1 MTYIPAFDPFAASY
15 RMLHILTPL
24 QQDEVVEADR
34 LCIFDFYLLFPP
46 EAHHIRLR
54 GCVLGRCGGPSCRAC
69 ARAATGSRLS
79 LWVTPT

>member
-15 RMLHILTPL
+15 RMLHILTHL

-34 LCIFDFYLLFPP
+34 LCIFDFYLLFPT

-54 GCVLGRCGGPSCRAC
+54 RSEGDLRTLLRQYVGTVANIRGLF
-69 ARAATGSRLS
+69 L
-79 LWVTPT
+79 